1 MFQII
6 LEQQKCF
13 LILIAAIF
21 HIFILPNLDAA
32 QNLKIF
38 EKTPKNQNQ
47 KQRKNRKPQL
57 VFR

>member
-38 EKTPKNQNQ
+38 EKNPKNQNQ

>member
-38 EKTPKNQNQ
+38 
-47 KQRKNRKPQL
+47 
-57 VFR
+57 